1 MFAKIMKV
9 LLPSIATTAGKHVI
23 AMAVVSL
30 FRTGIN
36 DSIARIQGKLFRAVF
51 LRDTPSTQIHH
62 HCGLLIILLC

>member
-51 LRDTPSTQIHH
+51 LRDTPSTQIRY
-62 HCGLLIILLC
+62 HCGLLITLLC